1 MKPVSYQHSLR
12 VHKAKFFN
20 AVPKSL
26 PKTARLTGWLSLF
39 AGLILVILLHIQLA
53 NGLIALGLL
62 LLAIGSWITAD
73 LGRTPV
79 NFDENAAGIA
89 LDQLLSADIVARLN
103 NNMSPQQLFEA
114 LKTNWQFQ
122 FLLLRYQLRP
132 QDIEAQLSPNVADS
146 AALWNRAFALAAK
159 VPVHEI
165 SAGVILVALMQDNQA
180 IDQLLEHQGMDMND
194 IAGGLLW
201 EESLWQRVLRP
212 KYHESF
218 GGIGRDWASGFT
230 PILDKYGR
238 NISIGIQKG
247 NQDFS
252 SVTRG
257 HVIEQ
262 IMTDLSKADRRNA
275 VLIGEVGV
283 GKTALVYALAEKL
296 LKGGKD
302 VPEALRY
309 KQIVQIDPG
318 IITAS
323 VSQKANLELI
333 FTDIVKNATKAGNI
347 ILFFDEAQ
355 LFFGTQPGSVNVGSI
370 LLPILQASRLSFIL
384 AFTHQDWS
392 QVSSLNPS
400 LAQQFA
406 PVEVGPA
413 DRDQTVA
420 ILQDISIAFET
431 QAKHPITFKAL
442 QAAYDLADRYIHGKE
457 MPSKAIDLL
466 SDSLNYP
473 DNGLITE
480 QSVAHATEILTNT
493 KVAEA
498 SAAEKSELLHL
509 EDLIHKR
516 MINQSRAVEV
526 VSNALRRS
534 RAGVRNPNR
543 PVGSFL
549 FLGPTGVGKTELTKS
564 LAAVYFGSEKS
575 MVRLDMSEYQ
585 NQSDVE
591 RLLQAASQTERGSSF
606 LQQINQNPFS
616 VVLLDEIEKA
626 HPDILN
632 LLLQMLDEG
641 ELTDSSG
648 HQISFKEAIIIC
660 TSNAGANEIRAEIEA
675 GKQLEQFEPALID
688 SLINQNVFKPELINR
703 FDEIVLFRPLNK
715 EELLQ
720 VADLIIVGVNQELE
734 DKKVS
739 ITLTPAA
746 LQYLVDVGYDPRLGA
761 RPMRRVISRLVEN
774 LVAKKLLSGEVQK
787 GAQLT
792 LDVDDLQAVG

>member
-12 VHKAKFFN
+12 VHKAKLFY

-26 PKTARLTGWLSLF
+26 PKTARLVGWLSLF
-39 AGLILVILLHIQLA
+39 TGLILVFLLQIQVA

-62 LLAIGSWITAD
+62 LLAVGSWITAD

-79 NFDENAAGIA
+79 KFDENAASVA

-103 NNMSPQQLFEA
+103 NNVSPQQLFEA
-114 LKTNWQFQ
+114 LKTHWQFQ
-122 FLLLRYQLRP
+122 FLLLRYQLKP
-132 QDIEAQLSPNVADS
+132 QDIEAQLSSNVADS
-146 AALWNRAFALAAK
+146 AVLWNRAFVLAAK
-159 VPVHEI
+159 VPIHEI

-180 IDQLLEHQGMDMND
+180 VDQLLEHQGMDMND

-201 EESLWQRVLRP
+201 EESLWQRVLKP

-302 VPEALRY
+302 VPEPLRY

-370 LLPILQASRLSFIL
+370 LLPILQASKLSFIL

-498 SAAEKSELLHL
+498 SAAEKSQLLNL

-641 ELTDSSG
+641 ELTDVSG

-720 VADLIIVGVNQELE
+720 VADLIIAGVNQELE

-792 LDVDDLQAVG
+792 LDVGDLQAVG

>member
-1 MKPVSYQHSLR
+1 MKPISYQRSLR
-12 VHKAKFFN
+12 VRKAGFFYK
-20 AVPKSL
+20 VPKGL
-26 PKTARLTGWLSLF
+26 PKICRLLGWLLVLTGF
-39 AGLILVILLHIQLA
+39 ILVFVLNIVLV
-53 NGLIALGLL
+53 NGVIALGLL
-62 LLAIGSWITAD
+62 LLAFGSWVTVD
-73 LGRTPV
+73 LGHTPATL
-79 NFDENAAGIA
+79 NSQTSSIE
-89 LDQLLSADIVARLN
+89 LDQLLSSDIVAKLN
-103 NNMSPQQLFEA
+103 DNMSPLQVFQA
-114 LKTNWQFQ
+114 LHNHWQIQ
-122 FLLLRYQLRP
+122 FLLLRYQLNP
-132 QDIEAQLSPNVADS
+132 KTLEPLLSQNASD
-146 AALWNRAFALAAK
+146 AAAMWNRAFNIAAK
-159 VPVHEI
+159 VPIHEI
-165 SAGVILVALMQDNQA
+165 SAGVILVALMGDNPA
-180 IDQLLEHQGMDMND
+180 FEQLLEQQGMDMND

-201 EESLWQRVLRP
+201 EESLWQRILRP
-212 KYHESF
+212 KNHESF
-218 GGIGRDWASGFT
+218 GGFGRDWAAGFT
-230 PILDKYGR
+230 PILDKFGR
-238 NISIGIQKG
+238 NISISIQKG

-262 IMTDLSKADRRNA
+262 ILTDLSKVDRRNA
-275 VLIGEVGV
+275 VLIGDVGV

-296 LKGGKD
+296 LKGGPD
-302 VPEALRY
+302 VPESLRY

-323 VSQKANLELI
+323 ISQQANLEEI
-333 FTDIVKNATKAGNI
+333 FSEIVKNATKAGNI

-370 LLPILQASRLSFIL
+370 LLPILQASQLSFIV

-392 QVSSLNPS
+392 QVSSVNPS

-406 PVEVGPA
+406 PVEVAPA

-420 ILQDISIAFET
+420 IMQDISIAFEA

-442 QAAYDLADRYIHGKE
+442 QAAYDLAERYIHGKE
-457 MPSKAIDLL
+457 MPAKAIDLL

-498 SAAEKSELLHL
+498 SAAEKSQLLNL
-509 EDLIHKR
+509 EELIHKR

-526 VSNALRRS
+526 VANALRRS

-564 LAAVYFGSEKS
+564 LAAVYFGSETS

-606 LQQINQNPFS
+606 LQQVNQNPFS

-641 ELTDSSG
+641 TLTDTSG
-648 HQISFKEAIIIC
+648 HQVSFKEAIIIC
-660 TSNAGANEIRAEIEA
+660 TSNAGANEIRAQIEA
-675 GKQLEQFEPALID
+675 GKQLEQFEPAFID
-688 SLINQNVFKPELINR
+688 SLINQNIFKPELINR

-715 EELLQ
+715 DELLQ
-720 VADLIIVGVNQELE
+720 VANLIIAGVNKELE

-739 ITLTPAA
+739 IVLTPAA

-761 RPMRRVISRLVEN
+761 RPMRRVTSRLVEN

-792 LDVDDLQAVG
+792 LDVSDLQAVG